1 MKPVQPEQ
9 DYTNVPSAYD
19 EHNTYATHDRNRANN
34 ASSLASPGRA
44 PQAPQWR
51 TGRPASSAAQA
62 PTYLQQD
69 AFAASPLLTHWYRWF
84 TPAPPQGRL
93 ATLKE
98 REKIRRARLASI
110 ILAVQLLF
118 IELPVVPVVAN
129 APNHAIV
136 LPWLCGCIVALLV
149 AFYANRRG
157 WLTLAGLLMVGSI
170 EVTVM
175 IKILTIPG
183 GLSTFYLPQ
192 FDILLQPILIAVALL
207 APWSAFAV
215 AALNVSFF
223 LSVLLLGQKTADLL
237 VVLHDPTR
245 VGDLFSVPI
254 MGQILTAFFAFLIV
268 RDLLAALKSADQAEQ
283 LASLEFMLAESRRE
297 TEGRNMQLEAGIGEI
312 VQIIRQVSTQQG
324 EGKRARVHLA
334 QEHPL
339 WPVGMQLN
347 LFLDRYQRA
356 RESDAQL
363 EATSTAIHELAN
375 AIYQS
380 MRAGHPLL
388 LPPRRNTPLDAVLI
402 ALGNQ
407 DHQSMNRTPQH
418 E

>member
-1 MKPVQPEQ
+1 MRPARPEQ
-9 DYTNVPSAYD
+9 EHKNVQHAPRPHLMHKTSNAPPSAPPLR
-19 EHNTYATHDRNRANN
+19 ATRARR
-34 ASSLASPGRA
+34 GK
-44 PQAPQWR
+44 
-51 TGRPASSAAQA
+51 TGTPSSSAGG

-69 AFAASPLLTHWYRWF
+69 TFASSPLLTNWYRWF

-98 REKIRRARLASI
+98 REKIRRSRLASI

-129 APNHAIV
+129 APNHAVV

-149 AFYANRRG
+149 ALYANRRG
-157 WLTLAGLLMVGSI
+157 WLALAGLLMVGSI

-215 AALNVSFF
+215 AGLNVSFF
-223 LSVLLLGQKTADLL
+223 LAVLTLSNKAPDLL
-237 VVLHDPTR
+237 AVLHDPTR

-283 LASLEFMLAESRRE
+283 LASLEFLLAESRRE
-297 TEGRNMQLEAGIGEI
+297 VEHRNVQLEAGIAEM
-312 VQIIRQVSTQQG
+312 VHSIRQVSMQQD
-324 EGKRARVHLA
+324 EGTHARVHLA

-356 RESDAQL
+356 RASDAQL
-363 EATSTAIHELAN
+363 EATTSAIHELAN

-380 MRAGHPLL
+380 TLAGHPLR
-388 LPPRRNTPLDAVLI
+388 LPPRRNTPLDAVII
-402 ALGNQ
+402 ALGSHNHHNQ
-407 DHQSMNRTPQH
+407 TSRF

>member
-1 MKPVQPEQ
+1 MRPVLPEPTTQRVSWSASTYPQSTGQ
-9 DYTNVPSAYD
+9 DRGSIVPP
-19 EHNTYATHDRNRANN
+19 RA
-34 ASSLASPGRA
+34 G
-44 PQAPQWR
+44 
-51 TGRPASSAAQA
+51 GQA
-62 PTYLQQD
+62 PTYLQHD
-69 AFAASPLLTHWYRWF
+69 EFSARPWLAHWYCWF

-129 APNHAIV
+129 APNHAVV
-136 LPWLCGCIVALLV
+136 LPWLCGCIIALLV

-157 WLTLAGLLMVGSI
+157 WLAVAGLLMVGSI

-175 IKILTIPG
+175 IKILTVPG

-207 APWSAFAV
+207 APWSAFAI
-215 AALNVSFF
+215 AGLNVSFF
-223 LSVLLLGQKTADLL
+223 LAVLTLGHKAPDLL
-237 VVLHDPTR
+237 AVLHDPTR

-268 RDLLAALKSADQAEQ
+268 RDLLSALKSADQAEQ
-283 LASLEFMLAESRRE
+283 LAALEFMLAESRRE
-297 TEGRNMQLEAGIGEI
+297 AESRNVQLEAGIGEI
-312 VQIIRQVSTQQG
+312 VQTIRQVSTQQG

-334 QEHPL
+334 QEHLL

-356 RESDAQL
+356 READATL
-363 EATSTAIHELAN
+363 EATTNAITELAN

-380 MRAGHPLL
+380 RQTNQPLR
-388 LPPRRNTPLDAVLI
+388 LPARRNTPLDAVLMAI
-402 ALGNQ
+402 GGQ
-407 DHQSMNRTPQH
+407 GTMPH

>member
-1 MKPVQPEQ
+1 MRPMSSEQ
-9 DYTNVPSAYD
+9 RYQRTPPSTPTA
-19 EHNTYATHDRNRANN
+19 
-34 ASSLASPGRA
+34 ASPLRATRARLWETSAPSPAGRA
-44 PQAPQWR
+44 PA
-51 TGRPASSAAQA
+51 
-62 PTYLQQD
+62 YLQQEE
-69 AFAASPLLTHWYRWF
+69 FVASPLLTHWYRWF

-98 REKIRRARLASI
+98 REQIRRARLASI

-129 APNHAIV
+129 APNHAVV

-157 WLTLAGLLMVGSI
+157 WLAVAGLLMVGSI

-175 IKILTIPG
+175 IKILTVPG

-215 AALNVSFF
+215 AGLNISFF
-223 LSVLLLGQKTADLL
+223 LAVLLLGNKATDLL
-237 VVLHDPTR
+237 IVVHDPTR

-268 RDLLAALKSADQAEQ
+268 RDLLSALKSADRAEQ

-297 TEGRNMQLEAGIGEI
+297 TEGRNVQLEAGIGEI
-312 VQIIRQVSTQQG
+312 VQVIRQVSTQQG
-324 EGKRARVHLA
+324 EGQRARVHLA

-363 EATSTAIHELAN
+363 EATSNAISELAN

-380 MRAGHPLL
+380 TRAGHPLL

-402 ALGNQ
+402 ALGHN
-407 DHQSMNRTPQH
+407 DYPHTNRTTRS